1 MATEANH
8 EINASGGK
16 HEQLEKVL
24 DMLIYPPLKDVLTF

>member
-1 MATEANH
+1 MATEANR

-16 HEQLEKVL
+16 HKQLEKVL